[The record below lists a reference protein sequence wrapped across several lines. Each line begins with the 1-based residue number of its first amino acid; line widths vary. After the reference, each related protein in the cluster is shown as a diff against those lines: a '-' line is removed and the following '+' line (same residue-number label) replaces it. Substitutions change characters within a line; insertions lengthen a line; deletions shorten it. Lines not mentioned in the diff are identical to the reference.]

1 MAPWF
6 PVAFALFA
14 AATLLVASCSTEET
28 APPSSEESPTGDIIE
43 RRDLPAPALQ
53 ALQQALLVY
62 EDIRGSLAHNHHED
76 LSGPASRLK
85 SSVDEAAG
93 LLGEDSSRLRDTFAE
108 VSRTAASLGAAQ
120 DLQTARQSFGEVSR
134 LLLVLANVDPRFI
147 EGWHVFSCPMTSTY
161 PKWIQRSAELEN
173 PYMGAGMTT
182 CGVETDT
189 SAAAPDS
196 TEEGQAHVEA
206 AHGDEIAYYTCT
218 MHPFVRRQ
226 EPGQCPV
233 CSMDLLPVTRQEVE
247 SGVVTLN
254 PQRRQAIGIRTA
266 VVERRPV
273 SIRTRAV
280 GKIVYDETRL
290 AEVTVKYPGWVGALR
305 ADATGVRVRRGEP
318 LFTLYSPELYATQEE
333 LLTAIASRSAARAT
347 SAPERADYLVEA
359 ARQRLRLWDIDDPQ
373 IEEIL
378 ARGEPQ
384 KYLPILSPVDG
395 YVIEKS
401 IVQGAAVEPGQAL
414 YRIAGLD
421 RIWIEAEVYESE
433 LPLVSLGQ
441 EALVTLP
448 YLPGQT
454 FRGRVSFVYPYLA
467 EQTRTGRIRVE
478 LPNPGLELKPD
489 MYANVELVSERGMRL
504 VVPEEAVLYTG
515 PRRLVFLDLGEGR
528 LRPQE
533 IQVGPKSG
541 DFYEVLSGLE
551 EGELVVT
558 SGNFLVA
565 AESRL
570 KSALHHW

>member
-1 MAPWF
+1 
-6 PVAFALFA
+6 LLLA
-14 AATLLVASCSTEET
+14 ACSTEET
-28 APPSSEESPTGDIIE
+28 TPPSTEESTASETIE
-43 RRDLPAPALQ
+43 RQDFPTSALQ
-53 ALQQALLVY
+53 ALEQALLAY
-62 EDIRGSLAHNHHED
+62 EEIRGSLAQNRHED
-76 LSGPASRLK
+76 LADPAFRLK
-85 SSVDEAAG
+85 SAVDQAAG
-93 LLGEDSSRLRDTFAE
+93 ALGEDFSPRVRETFTEA
-108 VSRTAASLGAAQ
+108 SRTAASLGAAP

-134 LLLVLANVDPRFI
+134 LLLTLAEVDPRLL

-173 PYMGAGMTT
+173 PYMGTGMTT
-182 CGVETDT
+182 CGVETES
-189 SAAAPDS
+189 SAAGPDS
-196 TEEGQAHVEA
+196 TEEAQAHADA
-206 AHGDEIAYYTCT
+206 AHGDEIAYYTCA
-218 MHPFVRRQ
+218 MHPFVRRH
-226 EPGQCPV
+226 EPGQCPI

-247 SGVVTLN
+247 SGVVTLT

-290 AEVTVKYPGWVGALR
+290 AEVTVKYRGWVGELR

-318 LFTLYSPELYATQEE
+318 LFTLYSPELYAAQEE
-333 LLTAIASRSAARAT
+333 LFTAVGSQRAASAT

-359 ARQRLRLWDIDDPQ
+359 ARQRLRLWDIEDPE

-378 ARGEPQ
+378 AGGEPQ

-395 YVIEKS
+395 YVIEKG
-401 IVQGAAVEPGQAL
+401 IVRGAAVEPGRVL

-421 RIWIEAEVYESE
+421 RIWIDAEVYESE
-433 LPLVSLGQ
+433 LPLVRIGQ
-441 EALVTLP
+441 AAEVTLP
-448 YLPGQT
+448 YLPGKS
-454 FRGRVSFVYPYLA
+454 FRGTVSFMYPYLA
-467 EQTRTGRIRVE
+467 DETRTVRIRVE

-489 MYANVELVSERGMRL
+489 MYANVELLSERGEQL

-533 IQVGPKSG
+533 IQVGAKSG